1 VANQPIHL
9 FSIIILITG
18 MHIACLTSNASTI
31 MHGGAMFHRLLS
43 MLIQEVPEEIS
54 VCEFEC
60 PMATCTASN
69 RATCS
74 IRNRTAHN
82 VDVDIVSTATASA
95 DDSGLDV
102 IMVKTMVP

>member
-1 VANQPIHL
+1 
-9 FSIIILITG
+9 
-18 MHIACLTSNASTI
+18 
-31 MHGGAMFHRLLS
+31 MFHRLLS

-69 RATCS
+69 WATCS
-74 IRNRTAHN
+74 IRNRTLHN
-82 VDVDIVSTATASA
+82 ADIVKTASPSD

-102 IMVKTMVP
+102 IMVKTMIP